1 MSKSKKKQQPKT
13 WAEVFQSQRKEFPQG
28 SLRNRSIKEGW
39 TKNNVLF
46 ERRKEYGRCNQNR

>member
-28 SLRNRSIKEGW
+28 YCVTRIIPDKRHK
-39 TKNNVLF
+39 KP
-46 ERRKEYGRCNQNR
+46 KYKGRMDEE